1 MSKLKEMWQAASI
14 DTKKRTIFF
23 IIAWIFSIYSLIH
36 NLIVNGF
43 SIETVESLVAIILSC
58 VASILT
64 WWKNNSFTAEAI
76 KADEYKE
83 IIKDAVDKCED
94 IIEAVKE
101 VTEKEKTIEGET
113 IEVKGS
119 INKEN

>member
-1 MSKLKEMWQAASI
+1 MDKLKEMWQAASI

-43 SIETVESLVAIILSC
+43 AVETVESLIAIILSC
-58 VASILT
+58 VASVLT

-101 VTEKEKTIEGET
+101 VTDKKENTEGESIKVET
-113 IEVKGS
+113 S

>member
-43 SIETVESLVAIILSC
+43 AVETVESLIAIILSC
-58 VASILT
+58 IASVLT
-64 WWKNNSFTAEAI
+64 WWKNNSFTTEAI

-101 VTEKEKTIEGET
+101 VTKDEKTIEGET
-113 IEVKGS
+113 TKVETS
-119 INKEN
+119 FNK

>member
-1 MSKLKEMWQAASI
+1 MDKLKEMWQAAST

-43 SIETVESLVAIILSC
+43 AIETVESLIAIILSC

-101 VTEKEKTIEGET
+101 VTDKKEITEGES
-113 IEVKGS
+113 IEVETS
-119 INKEN
+119 VNKEN